1 MTHRSGVSE
10 NIGVTEITAKI
21 VLLGETAVGK
31 SSLATRFVR
40 DDFAPNQESTIGA
53 AFLSHHVATA
63 KGTVKFEIWDTA
75 GQERYRSLAPMYYR
89 GAVAALI
96 VYDITSP
103 ESLKRSKSWVQELK
117 KSSDNVIVA
126 LIGNKCDLEEKR
138 SVPTADGQSLADEEG
153 GIFFEASAKTGHNVE
168 AVFKTVAE
176 RIVASGVATQSK
188 AAEPPGARKGPGFRP
203 GNATRD
209 AKTEKSKCP
218 C

>member
-1 MTHRSGVSE
+1 MARGADVGVA
-10 NIGVTEITAKI
+10 EITAKI

-53 AFLSHHVATA
+53 AFLSHHVNTA
-63 KGTVKFEIWDTA
+63 KGQVVKFEIWDTA

-103 ESLKRSKSWVQELK
+103 DSLKRSKSWIQELK
-117 KSSDNVIVA
+117 KSSDNVVVA

-138 SVPTADGQSLADEEG
+138 SVPTSEGQALADDEG
-153 GIFFEASAKTGHNVE
+153 GLFFEASAKTGHNVD
-168 AVFKTVAE
+168 ALFKTVAE
-176 RIVASGVATQSK
+176 RVVASGFGAAAATSMD
-188 AAEPPGARKGPGFRP
+188 PPGARKPGMRP
-203 GNATRD
+203 RNAAGD
-209 AKTEKSKCP
+209 KKAGDKKCP